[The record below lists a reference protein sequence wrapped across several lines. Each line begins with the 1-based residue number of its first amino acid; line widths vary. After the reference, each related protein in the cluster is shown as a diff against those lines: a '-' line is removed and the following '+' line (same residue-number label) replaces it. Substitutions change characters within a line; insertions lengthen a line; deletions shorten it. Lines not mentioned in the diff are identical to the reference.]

1 MAFDENWFK
10 RRKIMTFDEY
20 FINIALAVRQKSKDP
35 SSKIGA
41 VIVGPEKQIISTGY
55 NGFPRNIDETD
66 PLRWKRPLKYSYVE
80 HAERNA
86 VYNAA
91 RHGISLRG
99 CMMYFVGFG
108 PPTVPCTECAK
119 AVIQAGITRVVG
131 FATKGVSDEWVAD
144 LAFAKNLLLEAGI
157 EVEEYRMGGK

>member
-1 MAFDENWFK
+1 MDFD
-10 RRKIMTFDEY
+10 TY
-20 FINIALAVRQKSKDP
+20 FIEIAKTVSLKSKDP

-66 PLRWKRPLKYSYVE
+66 PARWERPLKYSYVE

-91 RHGISLRG
+91 RHGIALRG
-99 CMMYFVGFG
+99 CTMYFVGFG
-108 PPTVPCTECAK
+108 SPTVPCTECAK

-131 FATKGVSDEWVAD
+131 FALKEAPESWLEDLYFAD
-144 LAFAKNLLLEAGI
+144 ILLLEAGI
-157 EVEEYRMGGK
+157 EVEEYKRESE